1 MRDLQEYEKIVGKNI
16 VDSIREKAKLLR
28 EFHIANVN
36 STYVGG
42 GVAEILNSIIPL
54 FNEIG
59 IKMGWRVLHGSDDFF
74 SVTKKI
80 HNALQGA
87 HASLT
92 NEEKLLYEKTNK
104 IYSTYT
110 HLDDHDLVM
119 VHDPQPL
126 PMIKFY
132 NKKQPWI
139 LRIHI
144 DISQPNTDVWN
155 YIKKFISKYDGMI
168 VSSKNYIRQ
177 DIPIR
182 QMIVYPA
189 IDPLSP
195 KNIDMT
201 GNEVDS
207 ELTKF
212 DIPVEKPIISQISRF
227 DKWKDPMGVIN
238 IFEKV
243 RKKVDCT
250 LVLLGNFATD
260 DPEGQKMFESVE
272 RRAMESQFRDDIRVV
287 LVESEKLVNS
297 LQRKSAVVIQN
308 SVREGFGL
316 VVAEALYK
324 GTPVVASN
332 VGGIRLQIKNGYNG
346 FLIEH
351 GNYDEFAQRVIYLL
365 KNDNIRRQMGMNG
378 MKFVRENFLIT
389 RLMNDWMDIFL
400 RYLRS

>member
-92 NEEKLLYEKTNK
+92 DEEKFLYEKTNK

-227 DKWKDPMGVIN
+227 DKWKDPVGVIN

>member
-87 HASLT
+87 YASLT

-351 GNYDEFAQRVIYLL
+351 GNYDEFAQRVVYLL

>member
-87 HASLT
+87 YASLT

-227 DKWKDPMGVIN
+227 DKWKDPVGVIN

-351 GNYDEFAQRVIYLL
+351 GNYDEFAQRVVYLL

>member
-87 HASLT
+87 YASLT

-155 YIKKFISKYDGMI
+155 YIKKFILKYDGMI

-351 GNYDEFAQRVIYLL
+351 GNYDEFAQRVVYLL